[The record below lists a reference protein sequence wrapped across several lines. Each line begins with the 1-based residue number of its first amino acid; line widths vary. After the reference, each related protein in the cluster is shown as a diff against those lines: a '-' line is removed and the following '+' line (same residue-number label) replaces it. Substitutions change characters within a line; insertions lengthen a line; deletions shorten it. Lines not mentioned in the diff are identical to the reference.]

1 MGVDILKGIYMGKA
15 QQKRVSA
22 KKLSA
27 RKRGSF
33 VDKKLSVPSVSVAHE
48 TGVCEICGKPLK
60 PVEYVGKKRLED
72 LKDGLV
78 DSKEDGVV
86 VWRELPSVSLC
97 VFYDDVKCS
106 HDAIPKEKRA
116 GSVCLNCAEYARF
129 MLEMEAEDRLEEE
142 EMDKERSEWD
152 RRILDEGKSG

>member
-1 MGVDILKGIYMGKA
+1 MGVGVLKGIYMGKT
-15 QQKRVSA
+15 QRKHVSV

-33 VDKKLSVPSVSVAHE
+33 VAEKLSVPSVSVAHE

-60 PVEYVGKKRLED
+60 PMIYTGKKRLED

-86 VWRELPSVSLC
+86 VWHEMRSASLC
-97 VFYDDVKCS
+97 VFYNDVKCP
-106 HDAIPKEKRA
+106 HDKIPRAKRA

-129 MLEMEAEDRLEEE
+129 MLEMEAEDKREEE

-152 RRILDEGKSG
+152 RRILDEDKSG

>member
-1 MGVDILKGIYMGKA
+1 MGVDVLKGIYMGKA
-15 QQKRVSA
+15 QRKHVSV

-27 RKRGSF
+27 RHRGSF
-33 VDKKLSVPSVSVAHE
+33 NGEKRAVLEVKSD
-48 TGVCEICGKPLK
+48 VCEICGKPLK
-60 PVEYVGKKRLED
+60 PLIYTGKKRLED

-86 VWRELPSVSLC
+86 VWHEMRSASLC
-97 VFYDDVKCS
+97 VFYNDVKCP
-106 HDAIPKEKRA
+106 HDKIPREKRA
-116 GSVCLNCAEYARF
+116 GSVCLNCAEYSRF
-129 MLEMEAEDRLEEE
+129 MLEMEAENRREEE

>member
-27 RKRGSF
+27 RQRDSF
-33 VDKKLSVPSVSVAHE
+33 VDKKLSVPSVSIAHE

-60 PVEYVGKKRLED
+60 PMEYIGKKKIIPSGIVD
-72 LKDGLV
+72 LK
-78 DSKEDGVV
+78 ENGVV
-86 VWRELPSVSLC
+86 VWRELPSMSLC
-97 VFYDDVKCS
+97 VFYDDVKCP

-142 EMDKERSEWD
+142 EMDRERSEWD
-152 RRILDEGKSG
+152 RRILSEGKSG

>member
-1 MGVDILKGIYMGKA
+1 VVLKIGVVLMGKA
-15 QQKRVSA
+15 RYKHVSA

-33 VDKKLSVPSVSVAHE
+33 VDEKLSVPKVFVSDTAE
-48 TGVCEICGKPLK
+48 VCEICGKPLK
-60 PVEYVGKKRLED
+60 PMEYIGKKKIIPSGIVD
-72 LKDGLV
+72 L
-78 DSKEDGVV
+78 KEDGVV
-86 VWRELPSVSLC
+86 VWRELPSASFC
-97 VFYDDVKCS
+97 VHYNDVKCP
-106 HDAIPKEKRA
+106 HAMIPKEKRA

-142 EMDKERSEWD
+142 KMDRERSEWD

>member
-22 KKLSA
+22 KKLSV

-48 TGVCEICGKPLK
+48 TGVCEICGEPLK

-86 VWRELPSVSLC
+86 VWRELPSMSSC
-97 VFYDDVKCS
+97 VHYDDVKCP

-142 EMDKERSEWD
+142 AMDRERSEWD

>member
-1 MGVDILKGIYMGKA
+1 MGVGVLKGIYMGKA
-15 QQKRVSA
+15 RYKHVSV

-33 VDKKLSVPSVSVAHE
+33 IDEKLSVPKVFVSDTAE
-48 TGVCEICGKPLK
+48 VCEICGKPLK
-60 PVEYVGKKRLED
+60 PMEYIGKK
-72 LKDGLV
+72 KSIPSGLV
-78 DSKEDGVV
+78 DLEEDGVV

-97 VFYDDVKCS
+97 VFYDDVKCP
-106 HDAIPKEKRA
+106 HVAIPKDKRV
-116 GSVCLNCAEYARF
+116 GSVCLHCAEYARF
-129 MLEMEAEDRLEEE
+129 MLEMEAEDKAEEE